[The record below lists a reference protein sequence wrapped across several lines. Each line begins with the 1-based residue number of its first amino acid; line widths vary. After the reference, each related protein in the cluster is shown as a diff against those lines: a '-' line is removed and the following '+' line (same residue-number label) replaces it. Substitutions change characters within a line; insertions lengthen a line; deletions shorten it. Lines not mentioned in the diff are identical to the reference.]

1 MRMMVLVCFAAL
13 IAFSS
18 CADKEKMELLSQE
31 NVNLKKDNETLR
43 GDLKKLQT
51 HYNKMKFLANSMK
64 GITATIV
71 TTHGNIDLK
80 FYPDLAPLHCFNFL
94 ARAESGFYDNLKFHR
109 VMPGFM
115 IQGGDPNTRGN
126 RVATY
131 GQGGPIINIPHE
143 FSPTPHKRGILST
156 ARPPQKQVGAGS
168 QFFIMHADYPSL
180 DNEYTV
186 FGEVTAGMETVD
198 KIATT
203 RTVPP
208 NRPADPVVIR
218 TIEVRKGQK

>member
-1 MRMMVLVCFAAL
+1 MRMLCVTFFVAL
-13 IAFSS
+13 IAFTS

-31 NVNLKKDNETLR
+31 NVNLKSENETLR

-51 HYNKMKFLANSMK
+51 HYNKMKFLAKSMT
-64 GITATIV
+64 GVTATII

-94 ARAESGFYDNLKFHR
+94 ARAESGFYDNTKFHR

-115 IQGGDPNTRGN
+115 IQGGDPNTRSS

-131 GQGGPIINIPHE
+131 GMGGPLINIPHE
-143 FSPTPHKRGILST
+143 FSPTEHKRGILST
-156 ARPPQKQVGAGS
+156 ARPPDKSVGAGS

-180 DNEYTV
+180 NNEYTV
-186 FGEVTAGMETVD
+186 FGEVTAGMDVVD

-218 TIEVRKGQK
+218 TIEIARAAK